1 MQTVYLQHFNRK
13 KDFSMEI
20 SVRGQKAKLAGKQL
34 KIKDEAPAAR
44 VYNMSMEQGVVGMI
58 APEAQIFIVIPSL
71 KTEVCSYGAKKF
83 DELLQEAK
91 KLRSYII
98 TADSVEN
105 INSFLDGYC
114 LKNITVLID
123 KDFDFGKKYGVLIED
138 GALKDKLARAVFIVD
153 ENGLIT
159 YTEVV
164 GEIVDEINY
173 DACMAALAKTLEPKP
188 HDPHHT
194 HENWMRH

>member
-1 MQTVYLQHFNRK
+1 
-13 KDFSMEI
+13 MEI
-20 SVRGQKAKLAGKQL
+20 TVRGQKTELLGKAP

-44 VYNMSMEQGVVGMI
+44 VYEMSGDQCVVGMI
-58 APEAQIFIVIPSL
+58 APKAQMFIVLPSL

-83 DELLQEAK
+83 DELLLETK
-91 KLRSYII
+91 NLISYIV

-105 INSFLDGYC
+105 VNSFLDGQC
-114 LKNITVLID
+114 LKSIQVLLD
-123 KDFDFGKKYGVLIED
+123 KDRDFGKKYGVLIGD

-159 YTEVV
+159 YTEIVS
-164 GEIVDEINY
+164 EIVDEIDY
-173 DACMAALAKTLEPKP
+173 DACMAALERTLEPKP
-188 HDPHHT
+188 HDPHHS

>member
-1 MQTVYLQHFNRK
+1 
-13 KDFSMEI
+13 MEI
-20 SVRGQKAKLAGKQL
+20 SVRGQKAKLAGKQP

-83 DELLQEAK
+83 DELLGEAK
-91 KLRSYII
+91 KLRSYIV

-138 GALKDKLARAVFIVD
+138 GTLKDKLARAVFIVD

-173 DACMAALAKTLEPKP
+173 DACMTALAKTLEPKP